1 VKGYGDEGTGKTIKK
16 RSIEWRMRKIWIT
29 IIRVRRIFNGA

>member
-16 RSIEWRMRKIWIT
+16 KHRVKEEENMDNYHKDAEKI
-29 IIRVRRIFNGA
+29 